1 MTTTTDF
8 GKVVRMARIQANV
21 KLSEMA
27 EVLDVSPAFLSNL
40 ETGRKRIPDDWV
52 VKIANYL
59 RNNLGLDV
67 PDLEAKAAVS
77 NGSVNLEG
85 LSPQHQMLV
94 AGFARVRNFDEVT
107 EMKFRELLEAA
118 SRGE

>member
-1 MTTTTDF
+1 
-8 GKVVRMARIQANV
+8 MARIQASV

-27 EVLDVSPAFLSNL
+27 VALDVSPAFLSSL
-40 ETGRKRIPDDWV
+40 ETGRKRVSSEWV
-52 VKIANYL
+52 EKIGSYL
-59 RNNLGLDV
+59 RNDLGLAV
-67 PDLEAKAAVS
+67 PDLEAKADVS

-94 AGFARVRNFDEVT
+94 AGFARVRKLDEET

-118 SRGE
+118 GRGE

>member
-1 MTTTTDF
+1 
-8 GKVVRMARIQANV
+8 MARIQASV

-27 EVLDVSPAFLSNL
+27 AALDVSPAFLSSL
-40 ETGRKRIPDDWV
+40 ETGRKRVSDEWV
-52 VKIANYL
+52 AKIASYL
-59 RNNLGLDV
+59 RNDLGV
-67 PDLEAKAAVS
+67 AAPDLETKAAVS

-94 AGFARVRNFDEVT
+94 AGFARVRNFDEEI

>member
-8 GKVVRMARIQANV
+8 GKVVRMARIQASV
-21 KLSEMA
+21 KLSDMA
-27 EVLDVSPAFLSNL
+27 KALEVSPAFLSSL
-40 ETGRKRIPDDWV
+40 ETGRKRVSEEWIG
-52 VKIANYL
+52 KIASYL
-59 RNNLGLDV
+59 RQELGQPV
-67 PDLEAKAAVS
+67 PDLETTAAVS

-94 AGFARVRNFDEVT
+94 AGFARMRNFDEET

>member
-8 GKVVRMARIQANV
+8 GKVVRMARIQANA

-27 EVLDVSPAFLSNL
+27 AALDVSPAFLSSL
-40 ETGRKRIPDDWV
+40 ETGRKRVSDEWLA
-52 VKIANYL
+52 KIATYI
-59 RNNLGLDV
+59 RRDLGVPV
-67 PDLEAKAAVS
+67 PDLETAAAVS
-77 NGSVNLEG
+77 NGAVNLEG

-94 AGFARVRNFDEVT
+94 AGFARMKNFDEEI
-107 EMKFRELLEAA
+107 EMKFRQLLEAA